1 MNITKQKTV
10 NSLIVFLF
18 AIGLSGLQAQT
29 LLNVKEKLGAQTLFA
44 LSGLN
49 KLIFSS
55 DKMTVIKKTGN
66 NSDFSLINIRYLN
79 FTNTT
84 AINEMSDSRNSNLKL
99 FPNPVIDLLNI
110 QFESANE
117 ENVLIQI
124 MNVQGKILYQ
134 QRLTN
139 QTGINNLSIPL
150 ESFQKGLYLCQLIHG
165 NKLEIN
171 KFVKN

>member
-1 MNITKQKTV
+1 MKQKKI
-10 NSLIVFLF
+10 NSLIVLLF

-29 LLNVKEKLGAQTLFA
+29 LLNVKETLGTQTSFA
-44 LSGLN
+44 LNGMN
-49 KLIFSS
+49 KLIFNS
-55 DKMTVIKKTGN
+55 DKMTVIKKTGI

-84 AINEMSDSRNSNLKL
+84 AINEISDSRNRNLKL

-110 QFESANE
+110 QFKSANE

-134 QRLTN
+134 QRFTN

-150 ESFQKGLYLCQLIHG
+150 ASFQKGLYLCQLIYG
-165 NKLEIN
+165 VKLEIN
-171 KFVKN
+171 KFEKN

>member
-1 MNITKQKTV
+1 MKQKKV

-29 LLNVKEKLGAQTLFA
+29 LLNVKEKTGTQTSFV

-55 DKMTVIKKTGN
+55 DKMTVINKTGN
-66 NSDFSLINIRYLN
+66 NSDFSLLNIRYLN

-84 AINEMSDSRNSNLKL
+84 AINEISDSRNSNLKL
-99 FPNPVIDLLNI
+99 FPNPVIDLLYI
-110 QFESANE
+110 QFESSNV
-117 ENVLIQI
+117 ENGLIQI

-139 QTGINNLSIPL
+139 QTGINNLRIPL
-150 ESFQKGLYLCQLIHG
+150 GSFPKGLYLCQLNHG
-165 NKLEIN
+165 NKIEIN

>member
-1 MNITKQKTV
+1 MKQKKV

-18 AIGLSGLQAQT
+18 AIGFTGLQAQT
-29 LLNVKEKLGAQTLFA
+29 LLNVKEKLGTLTPFA

-79 FTNTT
+79 FTNPSV
-84 AINEMSDSRNSNLKL
+84 INEISNSRNGNLKL
-99 FPNPVIDLLNI
+99 FPNPIMDLLNI

-117 ENVLIQI
+117 GNVLIQI
-124 MNVQGKILYQ
+124 INVQGKILFQ
-134 QRLTN
+134 QRFTN